1 MDIDGFAV
9 SCSYLRVFFFFFL
22 VIRTC
27 MKFVTFILF
36 FRLFCPLIH
45 TK

>member
-9 SCSYLRVFFFFFL
+9 SCSYLRFSDDFFIL
-22 VIRTC
+22 Y

-36 FRLFCPLIH
+36 FRLF
-45 TK
+45 